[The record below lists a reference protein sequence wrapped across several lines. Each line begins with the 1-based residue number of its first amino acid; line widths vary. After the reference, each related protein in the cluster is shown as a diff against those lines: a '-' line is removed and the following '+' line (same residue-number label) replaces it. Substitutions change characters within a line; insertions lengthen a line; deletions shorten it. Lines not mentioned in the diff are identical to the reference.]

1 MSAVHPLPPA
11 EILAGVQHA
20 YVRYRDDIEVSEIG
34 EEQIFSDIIG
44 TLRRQDRAMQERCGH
59 ALRVS
64 YAKSHGL
71 ATGELRVAAN
81 LPTELRQGLFSQP
94 CSYPVVVRLAQ
105 APGELV
111 DDRKASTPLG
121 LAVKVLGVAG
131 QMLPWH
137 EGRNTHDFLLGSAP
151 VFASAGPKEFLAS
164 LRPSTTPAQSPG
176 GLARVLSLFARAGG
190 LGRHGPAGDH
200 NRQAGTAG
208 VRRPLAESYFSQTPC
223 RYSDYIAKIRLS
235 PVMQELLQRLGDG
248 PGVLDDED
256 ALRTAVGFFMRQ
268 HSAEFELAVQLCT
281 DLRTTPVEDACVDWP
296 EHASPYRAV
305 ARLVLPPQDAWS
317 IARQAYV
324 DETLSFSPAHALQA
338 HRPLGGINRGRLK
351 AYGIMAGFRRIH
363 NRIHN
368 RMPFNKPLGIDELP
382 D

>member
-1 MSAVHPLPPA
+1 MIFCSLPP
-11 EILAGVQHA
+11 L
-20 YVRYRDDIEVSEIG
+20 
-34 EEQIFSDIIG
+34 F
-44 TLRRQDRAMQERCGH
+44 LRRPGQRNFLQVSGLRRHQRKRPADLRAFCRC
-59 ALRVS
+59 S
-64 YAKSHGL
+64 
-71 ATGELRVAAN
+71 
-81 LPTELRQGLFSQP
+81 
-94 CSYPVVVRLAQ
+94 
-105 APGELV
+105 
-111 DDRKASTPLG
+111 
-121 LAVKVLGVAG
+121 
-131 QMLPWH
+131 
-137 EGRNTHDFLLGSAP
+137 
-151 VFASAGPKEFLAS
+151 
-164 LRPSTTPAQSPG
+164 
-176 GLARVLSLFARAGG
+176 RAGG

-256 ALRTAVGFFMRQ
+256 ALRTAVGLFMRQ